1 MQLTWLMGSGSE
13 IHGQEPE
20 ARSDDPAGIAAELA
34 SQAAGQAETGK
45 QCASCGVAG
54 TVLAWRPSERA
65 SSPLTE
71 AKWWPTR
78 RVYEAKLTCPRC
90 GSASYGWLI
99 AAEPQDLT
107 GEFLIAA
114 PAELSA

>member
-1 MQLTWLMGSGSE
+1 MNGRPGD
-13 IHGQEPE
+13 GC
-20 ARSDDPAGIAAELA
+20 DDPAVTAAELA
-34 SQAAGQAETGK
+34 SQAVGEAETGK
-45 QCASCGVAG
+45 QCAFCGVAG

-78 RVYEAKLTCPRC
+78 PVYEAKLTCPRC

-99 AAEPQDLT
+99 TAEPQDLT
-107 GEFLIAA
+107 GEFLLAA
-114 PAELSA
+114 PAELRPW